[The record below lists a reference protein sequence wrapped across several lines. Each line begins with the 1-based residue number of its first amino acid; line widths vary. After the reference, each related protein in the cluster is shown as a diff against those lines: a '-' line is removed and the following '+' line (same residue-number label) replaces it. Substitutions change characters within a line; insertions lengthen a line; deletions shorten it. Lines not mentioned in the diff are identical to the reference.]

1 MVPFNLMRKG
11 GHTFLQL
18 VSANE
23 FFKDRSPV
31 TFVTSS
37 DQTSPGPPERKRSL
51 SITGFNPTPRT
62 QNSTWNHQWSQ
73 LVGKVLHIFPHCVI
87 SAWRKHTQLNLG
99 IFQRCSTLLKSVQP
113 LRWAKARWLDP
124 ILKILQN
131 LYQPRSCHWLKVVDT
146 RRVVAN
152 LVNLGNRW
160 KLGPDESLSYIFKCR
175 PYIIGNS
182 SFSGAVLRYLP
193 C

>member
-1 MVPFNLMRKG
+1 MKSPM
-11 GHTFLQL
+11 
-18 VSANE
+18 VSAG
-23 FFKDRSPV
+23 RQ
-31 TFVTSS
+31 SS
-37 DQTSPGPPERKRSL
+37 SYLPPLRHFRLAQAHSAQPGCFSM
-51 SITGFNPTPRT
+51 
-62 QNSTWNHQWSQ
+62 
-73 LVGKVLHIFPHCVI
+73 VGEKLHF
-87 SAWRKHTQLNLG
+87 AKK
-99 IFQRCSTLLKSVQP
+99 KSVRL

-160 KLGPDESLSYIFKCR
+160 KLGPDESLSYIFMCR